1 MACLAIPI
9 AFRIYRYYVK
19 RLGTLNNPAGLAP
32 VGLEIVKSA
41 AGYRGMAIMFLFF
54 YLLAG
59 TNRCGQGARV
69 SH

>member
-9 AFRIYRYYVK
+9 AFRIYRYYVE

-32 VGLEIVKSA
+32 VAARDCKICRGLP
-41 AGYRGMAIMFLFF
+41 GDGHMFQFF

-59 TNRCGQGARV
+59 TNRCGQGARI